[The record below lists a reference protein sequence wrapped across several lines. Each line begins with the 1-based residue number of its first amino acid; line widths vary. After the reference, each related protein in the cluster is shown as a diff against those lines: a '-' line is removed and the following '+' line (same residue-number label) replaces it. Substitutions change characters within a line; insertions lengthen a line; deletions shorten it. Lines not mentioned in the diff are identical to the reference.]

1 MALGGNIMPHL
12 HLPVQSGNDRVL
24 KKMNR
29 KYTRE
34 EYITKMK
41 KLKEAVPGISITT
54 DFIVA
59 FPSETEEEF
68 NDTISLVH
76 EIQFDGA
83 FTFIFS
89 PRAGTPAASYPNT
102 LTPAEK
108 KDRLQR
114 LNQVVNHYS
123 LLGNKRF
130 EGQIVEVLVEGFSK
144 TKPDVL
150 TGYTPHNKLVNFVGD
165 ESLIGTIV
173 KVKIEKAFSW
183 HLRGVLV

>member
-1 MALGGNIMPHL
+1 
-12 HLPVQSGNDRVL
+12 
-24 KKMNR
+24 MNR

-83 FTFIFS
+83 FTFIFRRGQEHL
-89 PRAGTPAASYPNT
+89 PQATPT
-102 LTPAEK
+102 L
-108 KDRLQR
+108 
-114 LNQVVNHYS
+114 
-123 LLGNKRF
+123 
-130 EGQIVEVLVEGFSK
+130 
-144 TKPDVL
+144 
-150 TGYTPHNKLVNFVGD
+150 
-165 ESLIGTIV
+165 
-173 KVKIEKAFSW
+173 
-183 HLRGVLV
+183 